1 MIEQPI
7 RVLVA
12 DDDPAVRRV
21 LKVFLADAGDMTIVG
36 EAECG
41 REAAEMIE
49 RLRPDVALLDCT
61 MPDLGG
67 TEVVRLAEGLPGN
80 VGLVVLDTYGDR
92 ALAAV
97 EAGASARRLQEA
109 LRERLLETIRRAVT
123 PSSDK
128 PARDAQKEAPHSD
141 PRQTESD

>member
-1 MIEQPI
+1 MTI
-7 RVLVA
+7 RVLIA
-12 DDDPAVRRV
+12 DDDPAIRRV

-67 TEVVRLAEGLPGN
+67 TEVVRLAEGLPEN
-80 VGLVVLDTYGDR
+80 VGLVVLDTYGER
-92 ALAAV
+92 VLAAV
-97 EAGASARRLQEA
+97 EAGASAHLLQES
-109 LRERLLETIRRAVT
+109 LRERLLETIRRAAKPT
-123 PSSDK
+123 PGELS
-128 PARDAQKEAPHSD
+128 RDA
-141 PRQTESD
+141 

>member
-7 RVLVA
+7 RVLIA

-21 LKVFLADAGDMTIVG
+21 LKVFLADAGDMTIIG

-41 REAAEMIE
+41 REATEMIE

-61 MPDLGG
+61 MPDLEGMA
-67 TEVVRLAEGLPGN
+67 VVRLAEGLPGN
-80 VGLVVLDTYGDR
+80 VGLVVLDTYGER

-109 LRERLLETIRRAVT
+109 LRERLLETIRRSAK
-123 PSSDK
+123 PSPGELS
-128 PARDAQKEAPHSD
+128 RD
-141 PRQTESD
+141 T